1 MSTIIAIDP
10 GASGG
15 IVFSH
20 NGGPP
25 AAHPMPATTKDV
37 ADLLR
42 DAGSEGDVTV
52 YLEKVGGYVG
62 GAGSPGAAMFNFGH
76 NAGALEGI
84 VTAMEY
90 TIHMPTPQKWQKALG
105 LGNSKSHESKTA
117 WKNHL
122 KSKAQQLY
130 PGVKVTLAT
139 SDALLIHYAAK
150 EGLLK

>member
-1 MSTIIAIDP
+1 MSTAISIDP

-25 AAHPMPATTKDV
+25 AAHKMPETVKDI

-42 DAGSEGDVTV
+42 DAGSEGNVTV

-76 NAGALEGI
+76 NAGVLEGI
-84 VTAMEY
+84 VVALGY
-90 TIHMPTPQKWQKALG
+90 TLHMPTPQKWQKVLG

-122 KSKAQQLY
+122 KNRAQNLY
-130 PGVKVTLAT
+130 PGIKVTLQT
-139 SDALLIHYAAK
+139 SDALLIHYAAV